1 MRSLIPLL
9 NLLLITIFVGLVQ
22 CKSTALPKSAEIY
35 HWAVNAP
42 QPSLLAK
49 IAYNPDTLESN
60 ILSYTPPIAEDGDND
75 LKYRIGFY
83 TTAADGSKQ
92 WVGSLVSQS
101 ALTSTSPTQ
110 HNTLQ
115 LYLSGSQQH
124 ELYHVSLSKKYSTEE
139 PEDSLAV
146 ELVYPS
152 AGSLPE
158 LNKPIVINPDGTG
171 PHEEVEKTFF
181 QKYVIS
187 RFCHLCII
195 TNSIVQI
202 LVGFDDCC
210 GVDAVRRRRR
220 RSINSLDSM
229 ETE

>member
-1 MRSLIPLL
+1 M
-9 NLLLITIFVGLVQ
+9 NV
-22 CKSTALPKSAEIY
+22 
-35 HWAVNAP
+35 P

-60 ILSYTPPIAEDGDND
+60 VLSYTPPTVENGKND

-101 ALTSTSPTQ
+101 ALTSTSATQ

-124 ELYHVSLSKKYSTEE
+124 DLYHVSLSKKYNAEE
-139 PEDSLAV
+139 FEDSIGV

-152 AGSLPE
+152 AGALPE
-158 LNKPIVINPDGTG
+158 LNKPVVISPDGTA
-171 PHEEVEKTFF
+171 PQEEVEKTFF
-181 QKYVIS
+181 QKYVIHHTS
-187 RFCHLCII
+187 SFVALL
-195 TNSIVQI
+195 TMSV
-202 LVGFDDCC
+202 
-210 GVDAVRRRRR
+210 
-220 RSINSLDSM
+220 
-229 ETE
+229 